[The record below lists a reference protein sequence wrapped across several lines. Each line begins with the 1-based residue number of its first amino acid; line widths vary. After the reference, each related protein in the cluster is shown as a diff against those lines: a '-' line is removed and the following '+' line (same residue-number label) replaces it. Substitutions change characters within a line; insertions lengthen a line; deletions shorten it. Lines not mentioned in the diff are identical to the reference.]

1 MVEWVQ
7 KYEKIKTNSSDDL
20 RSKILKIRGITEDK
34 HVDFLAPDESF
45 VNDYRLMRGITR
57 SAKLF
62 VEHINKGSN
71 ILWAGDP
78 DADGVTSTAIG
89 VLRTIEICG
98 EENVDYIYPQR
109 DMGHGISGMIN
120 ENDLEFEELINSNIE
135 KIKKSDLI
143 IIVDSSS
150 NDIDGI
156 KKLKEIKPDIDII
169 ILDHHE
175 FNDLETEKTMSK
187 LVDIVNP
194 QHSKDEYPNKHLSG
208 AGVVY
213 KFCKAVD
220 DLIEDDIS
228 DKYLD
233 LVAVGLIGDMMN
245 VLDLENRYYISKGL
259 QDVNNVGLSRIL
271 KGAKVNL
278 YKYNSKDI
286 GFSVAPLI
294 NASARMG
301 EIDLAF
307 KILMVDNDKDA
318 KPLRLKMD
326 KLNKKRQ
333 ELQKEIADKYI
344 DAIDTSKKIIII
356 VDKDSNKGFN
366 GLVAQNIAQRYQRP
380 CFVVREHDGMCMG
393 SGRSFGGFNTKDFLS
408 ELDWVET
415 SGHAESHGLNF
426 PSNKL
431 EELEE
436 YIENN
441 IDKLASRDVKHYYDV
456 EIGVDNIWYDIEDIQ
471 SLNYITGS
479 GFPEIV
485 VKISDVMINERNV
498 IGKTME
504 TVKFSTSSDLVL
516 IKFKV
521 NELWNRNVDI
531 FDSVDVIGTP
541 TINEFYNFA
550 TRENTRTPQLII
562 KDIVKI

>member
-1 MVEWVQ
+1 MAEWVQ

-20 RSKILKIRGITEDK
+20 RSKILKIRGVPEDK

-109 DMGHGISGMIN
+109 DMGHGISGMID
-120 ENDLEFEELINSNIE
+120 ENNLEFEELISSNIE

-220 DLIEDDIS
+220 DLIGDDVS

-259 QDVNNVGLSRIL
+259 QDVHNVGLSRIL

-344 DAIDTSKKIIII
+344 DSIDTGKKIIII

-426 PSNKL
+426 PSDKL

-456 EIGVDNIWYDIEDIQ
+456 EIGVGNIWYDIEDIQ

-521 NELWNRNVDI
+521 NELWNRNVDT

>member
-57 SAKLF
+57 ASKLF

-98 EENVDYIYPQR
+98 DENVDYVYPQR

-120 ENDLEFEELINSNIE
+120 ESDLEFEELINSNIE

-220 DLIEDDIS
+220 DLIGDDVS

-259 QDVNNVGLSRIL
+259 QDVQNIGLSRIL

-344 DAIDTSKKIIII
+344 DSIDTSKKIIII

-426 PSNKL
+426 PSDKL

-521 NELWNRNVDI
+521 NELWNKNVDT

-550 TRENTRTPQLII
+550 TRKNTRTPQLIV